1 MSGSEIS
8 SLSKA
13 RVAKDAVELIMNVLF
28 FLCGIVSVV
37 VKAIYGEK

>member
-13 RVAKDAVELIMNVLF
+13 RIAKDAVELIMNVLF
-28 FLCGIVSVV
+28 FLCGIVSVLCV
-37 VKAIYGEK
+37 AAITI